1 METENAK
8 LIKNIKKIKCKITKK
23 APLTFKFLGLSY
35 ITSKDCEDILIY
47 SWNLMFYDIHPFR
60 CLFSVQRVNKAVFD
74 LESFFLRTVI
84 QYDEKKLQDKLTKSI
99 TKK

>member
-23 APLTFKFLGLSY
+23 APLTFQFLGLSY

-47 SWNLMFYDIHPFR
+47 SWNLMFYDIRPFQ
-60 CLFSVQRVNKAVFD
+60 CLFSVQRVNKAVFG
-74 LESFFLRTVI
+74 LKNFFSHTAM
-84 QYDEKKLQDKLTKSI
+84 QYDEKSCKTNLQGV
-99 TKK
+99 